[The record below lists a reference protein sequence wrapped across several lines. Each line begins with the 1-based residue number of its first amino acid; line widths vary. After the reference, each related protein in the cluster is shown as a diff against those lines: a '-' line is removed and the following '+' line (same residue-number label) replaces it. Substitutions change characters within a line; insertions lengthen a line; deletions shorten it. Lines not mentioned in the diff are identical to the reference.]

1 MKLYKLLTQTV
12 VCVLVLLG
20 AVACTNDFG
29 GAGAG
34 LVNQV
39 NFDTNLTT
47 EIDIAAYSV
56 KFDAVQTNTLPTGAV
71 GVYND
76 PIYGD
81 ATVSA
86 LSQVTLSRFNP
97 DFGDNTEL
105 TGVYLTLP
113 YFSSREDTDEDGNS
127 TYELDSIFS
136 NTGPMKLSIYRSN
149 YFLNDLNPD
158 SNFENAAVY
167 FSDEINQFDGVEGDL
182 LFEIPDFE
190 PSNAEIRLDSIGD
203 VIANDSDQLAA
214 ERLSPALRVKLE
226 NDYFVQNLINQEG
239 SENLFNLNN
248 FRDYF
253 RGIYIKAE
261 AINGNGSY
269 ILFDYGDANITA
281 YYNFAGTDDSG
292 NPEEDNTENGTIS
305 LNFGGVRALG
315 IDGEFSTTI
324 QNDIANADTVDGEDN
339 LYLKGGN
346 GSIAIVDLFPD
357 RDQDGVEDQLDL
369 LRSCN
374 VIINEANL
382 TFFVDQ
388 DEIAAANGTAEPER
402 VLIYDYDNNT
412 TLIDALAD
420 QSSGVGGPISVRTN
434 HLGRLT
440 REIEGD
446 QTSPGKSYR
455 IKLTR
460 HLNNILSNDSTDVR
474 LALAVSQNVVDQS
487 LSRVRVE
494 NGEILNNRIPGSS
507 VISQEGTI
515 LHGNRSADEGKRLKL
530 RIYYTLTEEIDP
542 DSPCGQIL
550 GL

>member
-29 GAGAG
+29 AAGAG

-149 YFLNDLNPD
+149 YFLNDLDPD

-226 NDYFVQNLINQEG
+226 M
-239 SENLFNLNN
+239 
-248 FRDYF
+248 
-253 RGIYIKAE
+253 
-261 AINGNGSY
+261 
-269 ILFDYGDANITA
+269 ITS
-281 YYNFAGTDDSG
+281 FK
-292 NPEEDNTENGTIS
+292 I
-305 LNFGGVRALG
+305 
-315 IDGEFSTTI
+315 
-324 QNDIANADTVDGEDN
+324 
-339 LYLKGGN
+339 
-346 GSIAIVDLFPD
+346 
-357 RDQDGVEDQLDL
+357 
-369 LRSCN
+369 
-374 VIINEANL
+374 
-382 TFFVDQ
+382 
-388 DEIAAANGTAEPER
+388 
-402 VLIYDYDNNT
+402 
-412 TLIDALAD
+412 
-420 QSSGVGGPISVRTN
+420 
-434 HLGRLT
+434 
-440 REIEGD
+440 
-446 QTSPGKSYR
+446 
-455 IKLTR
+455 
-460 HLNNILSNDSTDVR
+460 
-474 LALAVSQNVVDQS
+474 
-487 LSRVRVE
+487 
-494 NGEILNNRIPGSS
+494 
-507 VISQEGTI
+507 
-515 LHGNRSADEGKRLKL
+515 
-530 RIYYTLTEEIDP
+530 
-542 DSPCGQIL
+542 
-550 GL
+550 

>member
-149 YFLNDLNPD
+149 YFLNDLDPD

>member
-149 YFLNDLNPD
+149 YFLNDLDPD

-315 IDGEFSTTI
+315 IEGEFNATI

-388 DEIAAANGTAEPER
+388 DEVAAANGTAEPER

>member
-149 YFLNDLNPD
+149 YFLNDLDPD

-388 DEIAAANGTAEPER
+388 DEVAAANGTAEPER